1 MLFQN
6 LINRVQILSD
16 VISGNNVKMTGVK
29 CEINYE
35 HKGYLIVDKISD
47 SPQTGY
53 QNSTILYCGE
63 NFQEEVCKF
72 DSVEEAKSYIDF
84 LTPDEKNK
92 KEFTVQAILTGS
104 AKSKL
109 LAVAHGVLVK
119 GVLNSEEQKL
129 YMASTFGVQVISN
142 QEVFWFTDDY
152 TLGGGLLPKDFIPSS
167 TQVPHKVPPREEL
180 PSGEVATIEDLI
192 NVYYK
197 GKRQINNI
205 DELVE
210 YLNTNYA

>member
-6 LINRVQILSD
+6 LTNRFQILSD
-16 VISGNNVKMTGVK
+16 VISGNGVKMTGFK

-35 HKGYLIVDKISD
+35 HKGYLIVDKISG
-47 SPQTGY
+47 SPKTGY
-53 QNSTILYCGE
+53 QNSIILYRGE

-84 LTPDEKNK
+84 LIPDQKNK
-92 KEFTVQAILTGS
+92 KEFTAHDILTRS
-104 AKSKL
+104 SKSKI
-109 LAVAHGVLVK
+109 LATHGVLLR

-129 YMASTFGVQVISN
+129 YMSSTFGVQVIAN
-142 QEVFWFTDDY
+142 QEVFWFTDDC
-152 TLGGGLLPKDFIPSS
+152 TLGGGLLPKDFVPSS
-167 TQVPHKVPPREEL
+167 TQVPHNVVLREDL
-180 PSGEVATIEDLI
+180 PSGVVKSIEDLI

>member
-16 VISGNNVKMTGVK
+16 VISGNNVKMTGFK

-35 HKGYLIVDKISD
+35 HKGYLIVDKISG
-47 SPQTGY
+47 SPKTGY

-72 DSVEEAKSYIDF
+72 DSVEEARSYIDF
-84 LTPDEKNK
+84 LIPDEKNK
-92 KEFTVQAILTGS
+92 KKFTTHDILTGS
-104 AKSKL
+104 AKSKI
-109 LAVAHGVLVK
+109 LATHGVLLR

-129 YMASTFGVQVISN
+129 YMNSTFGVQVIAN

-152 TLGGGLLPKDFIPSS
+152 TLGGGLLPKDFVPSS
-167 TQVPHKVPPREEL
+167 TQLPHNVVPREEL
-180 PSGEVATIEDLI
+180 PSGVVKSIEDLI